1 MTTDEAI
8 NELIQCY
15 SLNSKTAKKKNEAIS
30 MAIEALEK
38 QRWIPVT
45 NTNGYTTCRK
55 ETIMTLD
62 EAISHCEEV
71 TNNKVGCTEDCAN
84 EHKQLAEWLKELK
97 ERREKDRWIL
107 VSERLPE
114 VGQRVLVTTKDGFID
129 IRKCIDAGHLAW
141 FYSGIIAWMP
151 YNLPEPYQKKDE

>member
-1 MTTDEAI
+1 MTVDEAI

-15 SLNSKTAKKKNEAIS
+15 SLNFKIAKKKNEAIS

-45 NTNGYTTCRK
+45 NEYTTCRK

-62 EAISHCEEV
+62 EAILHCEEV
-71 TNNKVGCTEDCAN
+71 ANDKTCCVEDCAN

-129 IRKCIDAGHLAW
+129 IRKCIDAGHLVW

-151 YNLPEPYQKKDE
+151 YNFPEPYQEKR